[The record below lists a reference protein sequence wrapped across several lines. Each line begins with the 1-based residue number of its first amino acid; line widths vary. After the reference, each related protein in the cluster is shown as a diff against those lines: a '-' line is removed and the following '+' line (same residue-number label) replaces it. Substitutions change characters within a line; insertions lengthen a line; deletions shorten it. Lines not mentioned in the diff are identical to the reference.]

1 MKITLIVLIALTTFS
16 LGYYSGAKAL
26 NNEAIKVINQLDTEN
41 QNLQYQLKQCMIL
54 YRGQ

>member
-1 MKITLIVLIALTTFS
+1 MKITLVVLIALTTFS

-26 NNEAIKVINQLDTEN
+26 NNEAIKVINQLDAEN